1 MKNLICNMRNSL
13 LLMVLLGL
21 WVPAVMAD
29 DANIEADVQAGIDAY
44 DNGDL
49 MGAMSYYGKAAEAGS
64 ALAQARLAWIQD
76 LSEENEA
83 AVKWYRA
90 SADQGHPDGQYG
102 LGEMYAK
109 GEGVEK
115 DPDEAFLWFTRAA
128 ENGHAQAQRVLIHAY
143 EDGLLGLAADPAKAA
158 VLQSRLDVQL
168 ATAAEAEAT
177 EQ

>member
-1 MKNLICNMRNSL
+1 MKKLISNARIL
-13 LLMVLLGL
+13 LLLTLSLGL
-21 WVPAVMAD
+21 CVPAVAD
-29 DANIEADVQAGIDAY
+29 DTSIEADVQAGIDAY
-44 DNGDL
+44 DRGDL
-49 MGAMSYYGKAAEAGS
+49 MAALTHYGKAAEAGS
-64 ALAQARLAWIQD
+64 ALAQARLAWIHD

-115 DPDEAFLWFTRAA
+115 NPDEAFLWFTRAA
-128 ENGHAQAQRVLIHAY
+128 ENGHAQAQRVLVSAY
-143 EDGLLGLAADPAKAA
+143 ENGLLGLTADPAKAA
-158 VLQSRLDVQL
+158 MLQSKLDEQHE
-168 ATAAEAEAT
+168 TAAEDKAP